1 MPEVLSEISVDMFGY
16 IAGTLTTAC
25 FIPQAYKIIR
35 TKNVEGISLL
45 MYLIFL
51 SGVLMWLTYGLT
63 ISNGPMIVFNA
74 LTATLTAIIIY
85 NIIRYKK

>member
-1 MPEVLSEISVDMFGY
+1 MIDILGY

-35 TKNVEGISLL
+35 SKNVEGISLL

-51 SGVLMWLTYGLT
+51 SGVLMWLVYGLA
-63 ISNGPMIVFNA
+63 ISNGPMIVFNILTAA
-74 LTATLTAIIIY
+74 LTIVIIY